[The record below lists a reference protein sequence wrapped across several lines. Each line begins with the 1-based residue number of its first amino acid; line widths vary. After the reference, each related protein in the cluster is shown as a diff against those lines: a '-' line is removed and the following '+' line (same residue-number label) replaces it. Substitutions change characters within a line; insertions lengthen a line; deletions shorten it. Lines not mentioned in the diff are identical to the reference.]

1 MAQENFS
8 KNEALPNSGMQ
19 TMFAEAMRVKL
30 EENRKALAAAGKQ
43 PFELNAKGEVDG
55 TTTS

>member
-1 MAQENFS
+1 MAQEYFLKS
-8 KNEALPNSGMQ
+8 EGSPNSGAQ